1 MVGFVE
7 NRPESIN
14 GHQGIR
20 GKGGRGSGNSLHS
33 MDLTLIE
40 TQAKTPEDFGRIG
53 YRITSRGST
62 RGGLKKGRV

>member
-14 GHQGIR
+14 GNQGIR
-20 GKGGRGSGNSLHS
+20 GKGGRGGGNLLHS

-40 TQAKTPEDFGRIG
+40 TQAKTPENFGMIG
-53 YRITSRGST
+53 YRITSRGSAI
-62 RGGLKKGRV
+62 GG